1 MPFLSGISEDDNN
14 NNNSFVFRKEN
25 KMRGCI

>member
-25 KMRGCI
+25 NMRGCI